1 MKLFLLF
8 ALVNIMTCT
17 KDDHRVCGR
26 VAQIWPGEVI
36 IRVND
41 SLLIRHITNRTYHLN
56 DSVCIK

>member
-1 MKLFLLF
+1 MKPFLLF

-17 KDDHRVCGR
+17 KQDQRVCGR
-26 VAQIWPGEVI
+26 VAQVYDNEIL